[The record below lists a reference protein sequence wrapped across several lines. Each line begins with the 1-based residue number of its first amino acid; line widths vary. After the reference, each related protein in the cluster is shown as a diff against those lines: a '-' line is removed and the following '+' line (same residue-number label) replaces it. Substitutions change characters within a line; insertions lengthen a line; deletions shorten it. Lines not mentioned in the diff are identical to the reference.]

1 MDSLAHLALMTK
13 AQLVFGAPDTFL
25 SFPALSPF
33 SYPPDQLNFAS
44 GSALSAQQLRTF
56 AEFSRVTNSLPLG
69 TIFQPPSDT
78 YLWDKY
84 HEVLTTSILASGE
97 PSAEQ
102 QSAIALAQAYLHI
115 TTPDGLQTDSPAVV
129 SYKQYRD
136 AWFKAVQDYKE
147 KQVTAS
153 ASTDP
158 KQQAQWKDTD
168 EPALRAKIA
177 EAEANWESKGNKA
190 AVEQAQQAATEVAA
204 QSPQLIWRDWSSK
217 FIPEIDLQT
226 DPEQNTFA
234 LTGFLPNN
242 AVEQTDWPSFT
253 LAASE
258 IAQLAAQAP
267 PELAAIFNEP
277 QGSSQI
283 DSISF
288 EYRSVGL
295 ERPWHEPKVFSA
307 RFWKR
312 ANPSAQLSDGG
323 NPPHGD
329 WPSYITAV
337 VFARNIVLHVRAASG
352 APAPVQLR
360 ALPSITQRLE
370 FVAQPGPAGSAPTLK
385 AVVADK
391 PVALRVTPAPTV
403 ARPAVMM
410 SAVAKPAAA
419 TPMAAGAAPPAAA
432 VAHIATPMMAA
443 AVVRSPS
450 PAVAMVRLNPAL
462 LSTVQTA
469 HPIVTS
475 PPPPTSPPPLPPP
488 SPQPAP
494 PPQAQP
500 APEVSILAFVCKRL
514 PLCPNPDP
522 ALKW

>member
-25 SFPALSPF
+25 SFPVLSPL
-33 SYPPDQLNFAS
+33 SYPPDQLSFAS
-44 GSALSAQQLRTF
+44 GNALSAQQLRTF

-69 TIFQPPSDT
+69 TIFQPPADT

-84 HEVLTTSILASGE
+84 HEVLATSILASGE
-97 PSAEQ
+97 PSSEQ
-102 QSAIALAQAYLHI
+102 LTAIAAAQAYLRV

-129 SYKQYRD
+129 AYKQYRD

-153 ASTDP
+153 ASADP
-158 KQQAQWKDTD
+158 KQQTQWKDTD
-168 EPALRAKIA
+168 EPALRAKIT
-177 EAEANWESKGNKA
+177 EAEANWEGKGNKA
-190 AVEQAQQAATEVAA
+190 AVERAQQAATEVAS

-242 AVEQTDWPSFT
+242 AVEQKDWPSFT

-267 PELAAIFNEP
+267 KELAAIFNEL

-283 DSISF
+283 ESISF

-295 ERPWHEPKVFSA
+295 ERPWLEPKVFSA
-307 RFWKR
+307 RFWR
-312 ANPSAQLSDGG
+312 PADPSAQLSDGG
-323 NPPHGD
+323 DPPHGE

-352 APAPVQLR
+352 PPAPVQLR
-360 ALPSITQRLE
+360 ALPSITQSLE
-370 FVAQPGPAGSAPTLK
+370 FVAQPSAGSNPPVLK
-385 AVVADK
+385 PVVAAT
-391 PVALRVTPAPTV
+391 PVALRVPPAPPV
-403 ARPAVMM
+403 ARPAVMLSAPAAKVTAVTPM
-410 SAVAKPAAA
+410 MRAAVAPAATFHMAAPAAASAVAHPASPA
-419 TPMAAGAAPPAAA
+419 TAA
-432 VAHIATPMMAA
+432 VLRLNPGVFSTVKDAHPIVA
-443 AVVRSPS
+443 SPS
-450 PAVAMVRLNPAL
+450 PAP
-462 LSTVQTA
+462 T
-469 HPIVTS
+469 
-475 PPPPTSPPPLPPP
+475 PPPPPQPTPPLPP
-488 SPQPAP
+488 
-494 PPQAQP
+494 QP
-500 APEVSILAFVCKRL
+500 APEVSILAFICKRL
-514 PLCPNPDP
+514 PKCANPDT